1 MNKGMW
7 CAAVAALWVTAG
19 AAQADFISTQLLPP
33 PAPTQTPRKFFVEK
47 DGYLAIDAIRFA
59 RGVVVSGL
67 MWNMVTL
74 PGGVRG
80 VTSVPPDGPAQ
91 ENPRDN
97 GMWVEFDVQLQQAGE
112 VEVRVTQGPPLNKR
126 IKGFGRYAVSFGEG
140 DLKMVSPKGAVSS
153 VRLQT
158 IAGQQR
164 LLVWCVD
171 PGVVLLKV
179 EVVRGKAAPAKV
191 L

>member
-7 CAAVAALWVTAG
+7 CAVLASLCVTIG
-19 AAQADFISTQLLPP
+19 AAHADVIPTQLLPR
-33 PAPTQTPRKFFVEK
+33 PAQPQGFVEK
-47 DGYLAIDAIRFA
+47 DGYLAIDAVRFS
-59 RGVVVSGL
+59 RGVVVSGF
-67 MWNMVTL
+67 MWHVVTAPSGARGLTAL
-74 PGGVRG
+74 PA
-80 VTSVPPDGPAQ
+80 DGPSQ

-97 GMWVEFDVQLQQAGE
+97 GMWAEFDVVLQQAGE

-126 IKGFGRYAVSFGEG
+126 VKGFGRYAVSFNDGE
-140 DLKMVSPKGAVSS
+140 LKMVSPKGAVGSA
-153 VRLQT
+153 RLKGV
-158 IAGQQR
+158 AGAQR

-179 EVVRGKAAPAKV
+179 EVVRSKAAPSKT